1 MVKINE
7 FHDLSKDMD
16 TKTGDKLP
24 FNVVD
29 DLVVYMKNDPDFY
42 RRQLYPKM
50 CDVQEVVKK
59 GKKYD
64 KKSLLPTVDDAI
76 REYVDKFKI
85 KKMPEEMCTREEKM
99 MVIDQI
105 LRGEI
110 ENFRNGEY

>member
-7 FHDLSKDMD
+7 FHDLSHDMNFR
-16 TKTGDKLP
+16 TGDKLP

-29 DLVVYMKNDPDFY
+29 DLVIYMKNDPQFY
-42 RRQLYPKM
+42 RKELFPKM

-59 GKKYD
+59 GKKYN
-64 KKSLLPTVDDAI
+64 KKSLLPTVEYAI
-76 REYVDKFKI
+76 KEYINKFQI
-85 KKMPEEMCTREEKM
+85 KKLPEELCTREEKM

-105 LRGEI
+105 LKAEI